1 MFKWKRKYKELL
13 KQHEDLQKKYKREQI
28 CSIYWKVKAEG
39 EELVLMCSEED
50 MKYITNK
57 GAK

>member
-1 MFKWKRKYKELL
+1 M
-13 KQHEDLQKKYKREQI
+13 
-28 CSIYWKVKAEG
+28 CSIYWKFKAEG